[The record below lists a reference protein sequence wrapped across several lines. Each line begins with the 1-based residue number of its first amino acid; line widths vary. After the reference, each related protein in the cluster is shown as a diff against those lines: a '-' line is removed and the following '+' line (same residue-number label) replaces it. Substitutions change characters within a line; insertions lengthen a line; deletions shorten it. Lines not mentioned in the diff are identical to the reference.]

1 MESEYMFNQKISTSY
16 KRNKRLAAA
25 ISTLLVIAMAEN
37 ISTVTAA
44 TPSGAMNV
52 SQNQSGA
59 AQSNS
64 NQDLEVAGIKKAVKN
79 NLKQVAAPGVVAVIE
94 RIFVVDK
101 YAVAD
106 WVLGDGGGQ
115 AVLTKKQNNWQVL
128 ATGGGAVN
136 DEYLRSLGVPQSS
149 AQKLMT
155 LINKADN

>member
-1 MESEYMFNQKISTSY
+1 MFNQKISSSY

-37 ISTVTAA
+37 ISAVAAA
-44 TPSGAMNV
+44 TPGTGMTA
-52 SQNQSGA
+52 SQKQSA
-59 AQSNS
+59 SAQSKS

-79 NLKQVAAPGVVAVIE
+79 NLEQVAAHRVVAIIE

-106 WVLGDGGGQ
+106 WVLGEGGGQ

-128 ATGGGAVN
+128 ATGGGAVS

-149 AQKLMT
+149 AKKLML

>member
-1 MESEYMFNQKISTSY
+1 MESKSMLSKIKLNSDKTIKY
-16 KRNKRLAAA
+16 LTAAV
-25 ISTLLVIAMAEN
+25 STLLVIALAEN
-37 ISTVTAA
+37 ISAVAAA

-59 AQSNS
+59 AQSKS

-79 NLKQVAAPGVVAVIE
+79 NLEQVAAPGVVAVIE
-94 RIFVVDK
+94 RTFVVDR

-128 ATGGGAVN
+128 ATGGGAVS

-149 AQKLMT
+149 AKKLML

>member
-1 MESEYMFNQKISTSY
+1 MFNQKISTSY

-37 ISTVTAA
+37 ISTVTAG
-44 TPSGAMNV
+44 TLGTAMTALPD
-52 SQNQSGA
+52 QSG
-59 AQSNS
+59 SNPS
-64 NQDLEVAGIKKAVKN
+64 KSSQDLEVARIKKAVKN
-79 NLKQVAAPGVVAVIE
+79 NLEQVAAPGVVAVIE
-94 RIFVVDK
+94 RTFVVDR

-128 ATGGGAVN
+128 ATGGGAVS

-149 AQKLMT
+149 AQKLML

>member
-1 MESEYMFNQKISTSY
+1 MLSKIKLNRDKTIKY
-16 KRNKRLAAA
+16 LTAAV
-25 ISTLLVIAMAEN
+25 STLLVIVMAEN
-37 ISTVTAA
+37 IPTVIAA

-52 SQNQSGA
+52 SQNQSGST
-59 AQSNS
+59 QSKS
-64 NQDLEVAGIKKAVKN
+64 NQDLEVARIKKAVKN
-79 NLKQVAAPGVVAVIE
+79 NLEQVAAPGVVAVIE
-94 RIFVVDK
+94 RTFVVDR

-128 ATGGGAVN
+128 ATGGGAVS

-149 AQKLMT
+149 AKKLML

>member
-1 MESEYMFNQKISTSY
+1 MLSKIKLNSDKTIKY
-16 KRNKRLAAA
+16 LTAAV
-25 ISTLLVIAMAEN
+25 STLLVIALAEN
-37 ISTVTAA
+37 ISAVAA

-94 RIFVVDK
+94 RIFVVDR

-128 ATGGGAVN
+128 ATGGGAVS

-149 AQKLMT
+149 AKKLML